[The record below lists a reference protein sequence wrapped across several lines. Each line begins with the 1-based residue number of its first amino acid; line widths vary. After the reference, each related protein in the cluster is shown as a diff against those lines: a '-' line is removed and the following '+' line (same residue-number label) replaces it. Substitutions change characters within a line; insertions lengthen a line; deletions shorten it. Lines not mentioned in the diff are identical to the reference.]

1 MDDANQIHIPD
12 SFLAL
17 FAARGGYRLTEPL
30 DHVRARYELC
40 EDLAQALTEQ
50 ARLTQFQLGIT
61 EQDVLEKMQQALTQE
76 GSPVPPREA
85 QWVVRRLAELLDWPP
100 LADVAAKDSA
110 GSASSS
116 TA

>member
-1 MDDANQIHIPD
+1 MDDANQIQVPD

-17 FAARGGYRLTEPL
+17 FASRGGLRLTEPIA
-30 DHVRARYELC
+30 HVRARYELC

-61 EQDVLEKMQQALTQE
+61 EQYVLEKMLQ
-76 GSPVPPREA
+76 PNEA

-100 LADVAAKDSA
+100 LTDDLAR
-110 GSASSS
+110 
-116 TA
+116 

>member
-1 MDDANQIHIPD
+1 MDDANQILVPD

-17 FAARGGYRLTEPL
+17 YAARGGHRLTEPL
-30 DHVRARYELC
+30 AHVRERYELC

-61 EQDVLEKMQQALTQE
+61 EEDVLGKMRQALLAE
-76 GSPVPPREA
+76 GSPVPPQEG

-100 LADVAAKDSA
+100 LQDSA
-110 GSASSS
+110 AGDAPDDA
-116 TA
+116 TGE

>member
-1 MDDANQIHIPD
+1 MDDANQIQVPD

-17 FAARGGYRLTEPL
+17 YASRGGHRLTEPIAQ
-30 DHVRARYELC
+30 VRARYELC

-61 EQDVLEKMQQALTQE
+61 EQDVLEKMLQALTQE
-76 GSPVPPREA
+76 GSPVPAHEA

-100 LADVAAKDSA
+100 LTDDLAR
-110 GSASSS
+110 
-116 TA
+116 

>member
-1 MDDANQIHIPD
+1 MDDSNQILVPE

-17 FAARGGYRLTEPL
+17 YAARGGLRLTEPVAQ
-30 DHVRARYELC
+30 VRARYELC

-61 EQDVLEKMQQALTQE
+61 EQDVLEKMLQALAQE
-76 GSPVPPREA
+76 GSPVPANEA

-100 LADVAAKDSA
+100 LTDDLAR
-110 GSASSS
+110 
-116 TA
+116 

>member
-1 MDDANQIHIPD
+1 MDDANQIQVPD

-17 FAARGGYRLTEPL
+17 YAARGGHRLTEPIA
-30 DHVRARYELC
+30 HVRARYELC

-61 EQDVLEKMQQALTQE
+61 EQDVLEKMLQALAQE
-76 GSPVPPREA
+76 GSPVPPNES

-100 LADVAAKDSA
+100 LTDDLAR
-110 GSASSS
+110 
-116 TA
+116 

>member
-1 MDDANQIHIPD
+1 MDDNQILVPD

-17 FAARGGYRLTEPL
+17 YAARGGLRLTEPMA
-30 DHVRARYELC
+30 HVRERYELC

-61 EQDVLEKMQQALTQE
+61 ESDVLEKMLQALLQE
-76 GSPVPPREA
+76 GSPVSPPQA

-100 LADVAAKDSA
+100 LPSA
-110 GSASSS
+110 EPDPAS
-116 TA
+116 